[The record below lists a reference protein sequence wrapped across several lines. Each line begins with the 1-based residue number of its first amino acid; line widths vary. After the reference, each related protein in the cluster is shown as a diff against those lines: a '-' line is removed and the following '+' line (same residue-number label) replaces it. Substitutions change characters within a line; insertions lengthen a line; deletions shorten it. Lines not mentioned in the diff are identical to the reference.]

1 MKKTILSIALICT
14 SLFASAQS
22 FSLTYPFTA
31 VTTTTGVLDPTPAP
45 TAVGVTSG
53 SFLAVGASTAS
64 TAGGRFSFTAWPTGA
79 TTTVDTYSTMTGS
92 INPGAYYE
100 IIITPTPGYT
110 VGLNTIDFTVQ
121 RSGTGIRSYVVKTS
135 ADGFTSNLP
144 ASTGTST
151 ALSIVGTNEFFW
163 NLDATTSAQ
172 NGSSINLFGATITS
186 SVSFRFYGWNSEAST
201 GSFSIDNVVINGV
214 STTTVACP
222 SPTITSITSNGPICS
237 GSNLTL
243 QCAAITSTGSL
254 SYSWAGTGSFSSMSV
269 SNPTVTGAATG
280 DYSLTVSNGCATTST
295 VISVVVN
302 STPTVIVNSASI
314 CSGGTAT
321 LIATGATSYSWTP
334 AIGLSSTTGSLVTS
348 SPATTTIYTV
358 TGTTGLCAHSVSA
371 TVSVVASPTITVN
384 SATIC
389 NGSFVTLTAAGATSY
404 TWTSP
409 VSTSNT
415 ISVNPT
421 TTTVYTVTGGA
432 AGCAGSY
439 TASGI
444 VTVNPNPTLSVST
457 TSSLICIGQM
467 VTLTASGATSYT
479 WTNSVINGT
488 AFSPTITATYTV
500 TGSIGTCTNTS
511 VKTVSVSTCT
521 GIDES
526 INVSSFTIYPNPN
539 TGVFNIQATIL
550 PATLVI
556 YDITG
561 KKIITKT
568 LTEMETSINI
578 SDLNNGIYFSNIS
591 NDKSS
596 MNYKIVLSK

>member
-1 MKKTILSIALICT
+1 MKKIILSIALIYT
-14 SLFASAQS
+14 SFIAGAQS

-31 VTTTTGVLDPTPAP
+31 VTVTTGVTDPTPAP
-45 TAVGVTSG
+45 TAIGVTSG
-53 SFLAVGASTAS
+53 SFLAVGTPTAS
-64 TAGGRFSFTAWPTGA
+64 TAAGRFSFTAWPAGA
-79 TTTVDTYSTMTGS
+79 TTAIDTYSTMTGA
-92 INPGAYYE
+92 INPTEYYE

-110 VGLNTIDFTVQ
+110 VALNTIDFTVQ
-121 RSGTGIRSYVVKTS
+121 RSGTGIRSYAVKTS

-214 STTTVACP
+214 STSTAACP

-243 QCAAITSTGSL
+243 QCAAITSTSSL
-254 SYSWAGTGSFSSMSV
+254 TYSWTGTGSFSSSSI
-269 SNPTVTGAATG
+269 SNPTVTGASSG
-280 DYSLTVSNGCATTST
+280 NYSLTVSNGCATTST
-295 VISVVVN
+295 IISVVVN
-302 STPTVIVNSASI
+302 A
-314 CSGGTAT
+314 
-321 LIATGATSYSWTP
+321 
-334 AIGLSSTTGSLVTS
+334 
-348 SPATTTIYTV
+348 
-358 TGTTGLCAHSVSA
+358 
-371 TVSVVASPTITVN
+371 
-384 SATIC
+384 
-389 NGSFVTLTAAGATSY
+389 
-404 TWTSP
+404 
-409 VSTSNT
+409 
-415 ISVNPT
+415 
-421 TTTVYTVTGGA
+421 
-432 AGCAGSY
+432 
-439 TASGI
+439 
-444 VTVNPNPTLSVST
+444 NPTLSVSA
-457 TSSLICIGQM
+457 TSSLICNGQM

-488 AFSPTITATYTV
+488 AFSPTVTATYTV
-500 TGSIGTCTNTS
+500 TGSVGTCTNTA

-521 GIDES
+521 GVEEN
-526 INVSSFTIYPNPN
+526 INASSFTIYPNPS
-539 TGVFNIQATIL
+539 TGLFNIQATIL

-578 SDLNNGIYFSNIS
+578 SELNNGIYFSNIS

-596 MNYKIVLSK
+596 MNYKIVISK